1 MAGSAPLIQAP
12 AERLAYLKRLQA
24 EKRRQEAERFKSLD
38 VFSLIGYEPN
48 CLPRHE
54 VRKRIAAG
62 LGIADP
68 FDPRAAEAAAP
79 DLPEPCGE
87 CPQERF
93 HAATEDAVL
102 YGGASGGGKS
112 YAITA
117 EGIRCCVRHPGL
129 RVLLVRRSYD
139 ELEESIFPALR
150 KFGMAEAVGG
160 KWNGTTREL
169 NFSNGSVFRF
179 RYLETIEDASRRQG
193 GEYQLLL
200 VDEMTLMAPGVVDI
214 LRFERLR
221 ASGGLPV
228 IGLRATTNPGGAS
241 HGQVRGEFID
251 ATDHGRKVVTDKH
264 GLTVK
269 FIQAK
274 ATDNP
279 HLDAG
284 HRARLDA
291 IPDPARRAAMRDGDW
306 DQWSGMI
313 FKQYRWERHTMD
325 PVAVPATWRRYN
337 GVDWGHRSP
346 WAVLWGAVDA
356 DGRVWI
362 YREIY
367 ETRVGES
374 EQARRI
380 LEAEAEDEHV
390 AVRYADDSMWAL
402 EGDAL
407 PKAQVYAENG
417 VHLTR
422 AGKGPGSRVT
432 GWQRIH
438 SYMAEAPACPH
449 HRANG
454 WETCPMIHIFRTCEK
469 TIFELKNLPYAR
481 TGNPEDSDSAAPDH
495 AMDALRY
502 LLVNL
507 GGGPDFT
514 VFPEDGTSAIAEE
527 IGQPLQPLG
536 PFAIRPYADD
546 DLAYSGDYEEQA
558 QRIVRTVRTAG

>member
-1 MAGSAPLIQAP
+1 MPPEKVLRYKKAK
-12 AERLAYLKRLQA
+12 ERLRQ
-24 EKRRQEAERFKSLD
+24 QEAEKWRRAD
-38 VFSLIGYEPN
+38 VFALIGYEPN
-48 CLPRHE
+48 CLPRNE
-54 VRKRIAAG
+54 VRKRAAEL
-62 LGIADP
+62 LGIADA
-68 FDPRAAEAAAP
+68 FDPAVTEACAP
-79 DLPEPCGE
+79 DLPEPCGQ

-112 YAITA
+112 FAITA
-117 EGIRCCVRHPGL
+117 EGIRCCVRYPGL

-150 KFGMAEAVGG
+150 KFGMAGAVGG

-169 NFSNGSVFRF
+169 NFTNGSVFRF
-179 RYLETIEDASRRQG
+179 RYLETVEDASRRQG

-221 ASGGLPV
+221 AADGLPV

-241 HGQVRGEFID
+241 HGNVRDEFID
-251 ATDHGRKVVTDKH
+251 ATGHGSRVVTDDH
-264 GLTVK
+264 GLTVR

-274 ATDNP
+274 ATDNA

-313 FKQYRWERHTMD
+313 FKQYRWDRHTMD
-325 PVAVPATWRRYN
+325 PIAVPMGWQRYN
-337 GVDWGHRSP
+337 GIDWGFAKP
-346 WAVLWGAVDA
+346 WAVLWGAIDP
-356 DGRVWI
+356 DGRLWL

-367 ETRVGES
+367 ETQVGEA
-374 EQARRI
+374 EQAKRI
-380 LEAEAEDEHV
+380 LGAEADDENIS
-390 AVRYADDSMWAL
+390 VRYADDSMWDL
-402 EGDAL
+402 EGDAK
-407 PKAQVYAENG
+407 PKATVYAEHD
-417 VHLTR
+417 VHLTK

-438 SYMAEAPACPH
+438 SYMAEGPACPH

-454 WETCPMIHIFRTCEK
+454 WDTCPMIHIFRTCEK

-481 TGNPEDSDSAAPDH
+481 TGNPEDADTQANDH

-507 GGGPDFT
+507 GAGPSWPD
-514 VFPEDGTSAIAEE
+514 VEPPKES
-527 IGQPLQPLG
+527 
-536 PFAIRPYADD
+536 PFAGIETLEQRGAFAYRPGDD
-546 DLAYSGDYEEQA
+546 EPGRDPRQGSL
-558 QRIVRTVRTAG
+558 QRPPWA

>member
-1 MAGSAPLIQAP
+1 LASSIPLIQAP
-12 AERLAYLKRLQA
+12 PDRLAYLRRLQA
-24 EKRRQEAERFKSLD
+24 ERQRREAERLKSLD

-48 CLPRHE
+48 CVPRHE
-54 VRKRIAAG
+54 VRKRVAAE

-68 FDPRAAEAAAP
+68 FDQRVIEAAAP

-117 EGIRCCVRHPGL
+117 EGIRCCVRYPRL

-150 KFGMAEAVGG
+150 KFGMAEPVGG

-169 NFSNGSVFRF
+169 SFSNGSVFRF
-179 RYLETIEDASRRQG
+179 RYLETVEDASRRQG

-221 ASGGLPV
+221 ASDGLPV

-241 HGQVRGEFID
+241 HGQVRDEFID
-251 ATDHGRKVVTDKH
+251 ATDHGGKVVTDIH

-279 HLDAG
+279 HLDPG

-291 IPDPARRAAMRDGDW
+291 IPDPARKAAMRDGDW

-313 FKQYRWERHTMD
+313 FKQYRWDRHTMD
-325 PVAVPATWRRYN
+325 PITLPESWTRYN
-337 GVDWGHRSP
+337 GIDWGFAKP
-346 WAVLWGAVDA
+346 WAVLWGAFDA
-356 DGRVWI
+356 DGRVWL

-367 ETRVGES
+367 ETGVGEA
-374 EQARRI
+374 EQAKRI
-380 LEAEAEDEHV
+380 LAAEAENEDV
-390 AVRYADDSMWAL
+390 AVRYADDSMWDL
-402 EGDAL
+402 EGDAK
-407 PKAQVYAENG
+407 PKSDVYAENG
-417 VHLTR
+417 VYLTK
-422 AGKGPGSRVT
+422 AGKGPGSRIT
-432 GWQRIH
+432 GWQRLH
-438 SYMAEAPACPH
+438 SYMAEGPACPH

-481 TGNPEDSDSAAPDH
+481 TGNPEDADTKANDH

-502 LLVNL
+502 MLVNL
-507 GGGPDFT
+507 GSGPSWPD
-514 VFPEDGTSAIAEE
+514 VKPPEESPFDGVELLE
-527 IGQPLQPLG
+527 PRGQFAWRPDEDAPERNPQQGALQKP
-536 PFAIRPYADD
+536 PWA
-546 DLAYSGDYEEQA
+546 
-558 QRIVRTVRTAG
+558 

>member
-1 MAGSAPLIQAP
+1 MPQLLVPPEKLARYRELKD
-12 AERLAYLKRLQA
+12 RLRT
-24 EKRRQEAERFKSLD
+24 QEAERLKSLD

-48 CLPRHE
+48 CLPRNE
-54 VRKRIAAG
+54 VRKRAAER
-62 LGIADP
+62 LGIPDA
-68 FDPRAAEAAAP
+68 FDPAVTGACAP
-79 DLPEPCGE
+79 DLPPPCGQ

-150 KFGMAEAVGG
+150 KFGMAGAVGG

-169 NFSNGSVFRF
+169 NFTNGSVFRF
-179 RYLETIEDASRRQG
+179 RYLETTEDASRRQG

-214 LRFERLR
+214 LRYERLR

-228 IGLRATTNPGGAS
+228 LGLRATTNPGGAS
-241 HGQVRGEFID
+241 HGQVRDEFID
-251 ATDHGRKVVTDKH
+251 ATDHGTKVITDDH
-264 GLTVK
+264 GLTVR

-274 ATDNP
+274 ATDNA

-313 FKQYRWERHTMD
+313 FKQYRWDRHTME
-325 PVAVPATWRRYN
+325 PIGVPLSWTRYN
-337 GVDWGHRSP
+337 GIDWGFAKP
-346 WAVLWGAVDA
+346 WAVLYGAVDP

-367 ETRVGES
+367 EVQVGEA
-374 EQARRI
+374 EQAKRI
-380 LEAEAEDEHV
+380 LESEAEDEHI
-390 AVRYADDSMWAL
+390 AVRYADDSMWDL

-417 VHLTR
+417 VYLTK

-438 SYMAEAPACPH
+438 SYMAEGPACPH

-481 TGNPEDSDSAAPDH
+481 TGNPEDADTKAHDH

-507 GGGPDFT
+507 GGGPSWPDIPPPQEPA
-514 VFPEDGTSAIAEE
+514 FPGAEALE
-527 IGQPLQPLG
+527 SRG
-536 PFAIRPYADD
+536 PFAWRPGEDAPERDPRQG
-546 DLAYSGDYEEQA
+546 AVQKSPWA
-558 QRIVRTVRTAG
+558 